1 MTCEEARI
9 RMAEE
14 IGRGTSSELDAHLAC
29 CPACASEAASARNVW
44 LRLGDLPDPEP
55 RPYVA
60 TRFYAALDAFQ
71 MAERERTRSWFL
83 NWWPSRPALQMAVSA
98 ACLVIG
104 LFAGTR
110 LTAPTTTT
118 APVEVSELQKE
129 MAGMR
134 QLVTLSLLQ
143 QQSATD
149 RLRGVNYSYRAEPN
163 DTEVLSALLQTV
175 DSDPNVDVRLA
186 AIDALRQ
193 FKTTSARRGLIESL
207 QKQESPMVQI
217 AIIDALS
224 ELKERNA
231 APAMRALLTGP
242 EVDINV
248 RKRVESVL
256 NEIQ

>member
-14 IGRGTSSELDAHLAC
+14 IGRGTSPELDGHLAG
-29 CPACASEAASARNVW
+29 CPRCSAEAASVRNIW
-44 LRLGDLPDPEP
+44 LRLGEIPDPEP
-55 RPYVA
+55 RPGVT

-71 MAERERTRSWFL
+71 MAERERPRPRLLS
-83 NWWPSRPALQMAVSA
+83 WWPARPAWQMAFSA
-98 ACLVIG
+98 ACLALGV
-104 LFAGTR
+104 FAGTVLATR
-110 LTAPTTTT
+110 GGQPEDVTQLR
-118 APVEVSELQKE
+118 KE

-149 RLRGVNYSYRAEPN
+149 RLRGVNYSYRTEPD

-186 AIDALRQ
+186 AVDALRQ
-193 FKTTSARRGLIESL
+193 FKTSAARHGLIESL
-207 QKQESPMVQI
+207 GRQESPMVQI

-231 APAMRALLTGP
+231 APAMRALLTGS
-242 EVDINV
+242 EVDETV
-248 RKRVESVL
+248 RKRVQSVL
-256 NEIQ
+256 SEIQ